1 MTKDPIVEE
10 VHAVRD
16 ELSKEAGDDL
26 LRIVEAAKR
35 RQQESAKSHAVVTLP
50 PKRIAPTRKAS

>member
-10 VHAVRD
+10 VHAIRD

-26 LRIVEAAKR
+26 RRIVESAKT
-35 RQQESAKSHAVVTLP
+35 RQQASAKGHAVVTLP
-50 PKRIAPTRKAS
+50 PKRIAPNRKAS

>member
-10 VHAVRD
+10 VHAIRE
-16 ELSKEAGDDL
+16 ELAKEAGDDL
-26 LRIVEAAKR
+26 RRIVEAAR
-35 RQQESAKSHAVVTLP
+35 TRQQASAKDHAVVTLP

>member
-10 VHAVRD
+10 LHAIRD

-26 LRIVEAAKR
+26 RQIVEAAKR
-35 RQQESAKSHAVVTLP
+35 RQQASAKDRAVVTLP
-50 PKRIAPTRKAS
+50 PKRIAPPRKAS